1 MYAAGTHAIGSSIRL
16 EALLFVRSGKSLQ
29 KNWNSQ
35 LFIHRASLGSLVQ
48 KMPGG
53 KEGVPF
59 DRVDDGIARKLLGV
73 RAWRTGA
80 HSTEEKSYRAQN
92 Q

>member
-53 KEGVPF
+53 KERH
-59 DRVDDGIARKLLGV
+59 RVSALLSMSP
-73 RAWRTGA
+73 
-80 HSTEEKSYRAQN
+80 STE
-92 Q
+92 